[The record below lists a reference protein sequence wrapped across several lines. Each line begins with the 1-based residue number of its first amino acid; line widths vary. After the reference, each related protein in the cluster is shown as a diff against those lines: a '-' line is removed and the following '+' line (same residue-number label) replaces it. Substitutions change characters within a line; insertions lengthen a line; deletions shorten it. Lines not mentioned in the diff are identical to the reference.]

1 MSSIHTITADT
12 VISNKGVINE
22 INNNTDMSI
31 IRTITVAPNEPEIT
45 NIDVSDFVFDIPEP
59 GVVNPIISSNS
70 SNSGNNVILSISE
83 DNNIASKIQNAFIP
97 INVLSSQS
105 SESAFTATV
114 PNNSLINIQQPN
126 LLSSYINN
134 NTNNNTN
141 HPFSTPITTPVNMS
155 SKVITKPSANSSSSS
170 STGVSVSANVKTNII
185 NNAKHDTNTVTS
197 HRRVSKKRKI
207 KINDDE
213 ELKDTRIDY
222 DDDDEEIK
230 KIKTSLFNFVK
241 DIAFNLIL
249 TIPYLRS
256 KLKPILNNPALAYN
270 EIEKQFEDFKDEL
283 NATELGNIKKY
294 VCVEGIRDK
303 LNYILDIS
311 FKKIMDDGKIDI
323 NDAPQFIQ
331 LVYFIIHAFNEIND
345 GEIYKFPVSKEHVM
359 LLLHFILKSVFCL
372 TLDGEEEVMAV
383 GLLDTSF
390 KLVRIEVC
398 PLASRKWYDVF
409 RKFFGCFRK
418 KKSLEDIQ

>member
-1 MSSIHTITADT
+1 MSSIHTITADA
-12 VISNKGVINE
+12 VISNRGVINA
-22 INNNTDMSI
+22 INNNSDMST
-31 IRTITVAPNEPEIT
+31 IRTLMVGSNEPEIT
-45 NIDVSDFVFDIPEP
+45 SINVSGDVFDIPET
-59 GVVNPIISSNS
+59 IIANTNNNANNNNANNVSLSIVERNNTANS
-70 SNSGNNVILSISE
+70 SDL
-83 DNNIASKIQNAFIP
+83 AHAFIP
-97 INVLSSQS
+97 INVRSSSSASAKSIPISNNQS
-105 SESAFTATV
+105 
-114 PNNSLINIQQPN
+114 LLNIDQPN
-126 LLSSYINN
+126 LFSLSN
-134 NTNNNTN
+134 NTK
-141 HPFSTPITTPVNMS
+141 HPFTTPIITPVNVGANAITN
-155 SKVITKPSANSSSSS
+155 VISAAKTSVSSSAKPVQIPNLNLK
-170 STGVSVSANVKTNII
+170 TSV
-185 NNAKHDTNTVTS
+185 NNTKCDTNTITS
-197 HRRVSKKRKI
+197 HRRVKKRTI

-213 ELKDTRIDY
+213 EIKDTRIDY

-256 KLKPILNNPALAYN
+256 KLKPILNNPSLAYN

-283 NATELGNIKKY
+283 NSTELGNIKKY

-303 LNYILDIS
+303 LNYILEIS
-311 FKKIMDDGKIDI
+311 FKKIMEDGKIDI

-331 LVYFIIHAFNEIND
+331 LVYFIIHAFNAIND

-398 PLASRKWYDVF
+398 PLAARKWYDVF